1 MRLRVVEHGHS
12 ITQKLMF
19 AIMRLMSGFRVSD
32 VRRTLSYRK
41 EFFGDP
47 QCALTE
53 QVMRGPSGW
62 SVFERELF
70 AAYVSRLNQCLF

>member
-12 ITQKLMF
+12 IGQKIMF
-19 AIMRLMSGFRVSD
+19 GITRLMSGFRASD
-32 VRRTLSYRK
+32 VRRTLKYRK

-47 QCALTE
+47 QCGLTE

>member
-1 MRLRVVEHGHS
+1 MRLHVVEHGHS
-12 ITQKLMF
+12 ILQKIRF
-19 AIMRLMSGFRVSD
+19 GIVRVMSGFRVSD
-32 VRRTLSYRK
+32 VRRTLTYRK

-47 QCALTE
+47 QCDLTE